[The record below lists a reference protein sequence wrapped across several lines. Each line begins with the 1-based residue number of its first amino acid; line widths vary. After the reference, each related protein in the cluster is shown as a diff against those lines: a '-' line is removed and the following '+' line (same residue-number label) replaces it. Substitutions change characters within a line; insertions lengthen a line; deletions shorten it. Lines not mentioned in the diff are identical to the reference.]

1 MRTALALAAPASVP
15 GAGRASRAAR
25 FRSAT
30 VTRETGP
37 SRVAPANLGA
47 RVLVVASAS
56 DSGGFGAGVASSPAS
71 TRDPLDDHVPI
82 DRLYDGLRQLHA
94 SPDVFLVDDFLTS
107 DECDD
112 IVAAARARDMSQS
125 PVVYAG
131 WTNDVSEIV
140 STAASGPAL
149 WAGALAMLA
158 GANANGPGPELALVG
173 LGAFALVVAVAG
185 AGAGAWVKLREA
197 SLRSMRTSTSCVLDG
212 TSKGE
217 IAYVRNAERLM
228 PGSSFAT
235 FEAPTAIRYAPGQ
248 KLAPHFDANRGAD
261 AEDKERGGQTL
272 ATLLVYL
279 NDVDEDAGGETI
291 FGRLK
296 PGNDAS
302 KQGTSPL
309 RVSPKKGQCLVFFPA
324 SSDGAFDARVE
335 HEGAETKVEKWIC
348 RIWRHQNVVNPP
360 FGLPPSWGG

>member
-1 MRTALALAAPASVP
+1 MNAALARAAPAAVP
-15 GAGRASRAAR
+15 GAGRAFRAAR
-25 FRSAT
+25 FRSAV

-37 SRVAPANLGA
+37 SRVEPANLGA
-47 RVLVVASAS
+47 RAAVVASAS
-56 DSGGFGAGVASSPAS
+56 GSSGFGAGVASSPAAI
-71 TRDPLDDHVPI
+71 RDPRDDHVPI
-82 DRLYDGLRQLHA
+82 DRTYDGLRQLHA

-140 STAASGPAL
+140 TTATNGPAL
-149 WAGALAMLA
+149 WAAVLAMLA
-158 GANANGPGPELALVG
+158 GANGEPGPGPELLLVG
-173 LGAFALVVAVAG
+173 AGAFVFVVAAAG
-185 AGAGAWVKLREA
+185 AGALAWVKAREA
-197 SLRSMRTSTSCVLDG
+197 QLSGMRTSTSCVLDG
-212 TSKGE
+212 ASRGE
-217 IAYVRNAERLM
+217 VAYVRNAERLM

-235 FEAPTAIRYAPGQ
+235 FEAPTAIKYAPGQ

-261 AEDKERGGQTL
+261 AEDAQRGGQTL

-279 NDVDEDAGGETI
+279 NDVPDDAGGETV
-291 FGRLK
+291 FGK
-296 PGNDAS
+296 VSVSGGGGEDF
-302 KQGTSPL
+302 SPL

-324 SSDGAFDARVE
+324 SASGAFDARVE
-335 HEGAETKVEKWIC
+335 HEGAETRAEKWIC

-360 FGLPPSWGG
+360 FGLPTTWEG

>member
-1 MRTALALAAPASVP
+1 MHSAIARPAPAAVP
-15 GAGRASRAAR
+15 GVGRASRAAR

-30 VTRETGP
+30 VTHDIRP
-37 SRVAPANLGA
+37 SRVEPARLGA

-56 DSGGFGAGVASSPAS
+56 DSGGFGAGVASSPAAS
-71 TRDPLDDHVPI
+71 RDPLDDHVPI
-82 DRLYDGLRQLHA
+82 DRTYDGLRQLHA

-140 STAASGPAL
+140 TTATNGPAL
-149 WAGALAMLA
+149 WAAVLAMLA
-158 GANANGPGPELALVG
+158 GANGEPGPGPELLLVG
-173 LGAFALVVAVAG
+173 AGAFVFVVAAAG
-185 AGAGAWVKLREA
+185 AGALAWVKAREA
-197 SLRSMRTSTSCVLDG
+197 QLSGMRTSTSCVLDG

-261 AEDKERGGQTL
+261 AEDKNRGGQTL

-296 PGNDAS
+296 GNASS
-302 KQGTSPL
+302 KQESPL

-360 FGLPPSWGG
+360 FGLPPTWEG

>member
-1 MRTALALAAPASVP
+1 MHSAIARAAPAAVP

-30 VTRETGP
+30 VTHEIRP
-37 SRVAPANLGA
+37 SRVEPARLGA

-56 DSGGFGAGVASSPAS
+56 DSGGFGAGVASSPAA

-82 DRLYDGLRQLHA
+82 DRTYDGLRQLHA

-140 STAASGPAL
+140 TTATNGPAL
-149 WAGALAMLA
+149 WAAALAMLA
-158 GANANGPGPELALVG
+158 GANGEPGPGPELLLVG
-173 LGAFALVVAVAG
+173 AGAFVFVVAAAG
-185 AGAGAWVKLREA
+185 AGALAWVKAREA
-197 SLRSMRTSTSCVLDG
+197 QLSGMRTSTSCVLDG
-212 TSKGE
+212 ASRGE
-217 IAYVRNAERLM
+217 VAYVRNAERLM

-235 FEAPTAIRYAPGQ
+235 FEAPTAIKYAPGQ

-261 AEDKERGGQTL
+261 AEDAQRGGQTL

-279 NDVDEDAGGETI
+279 NDVAADAGGETV
-291 FGRLK
+291 FGK
-296 PGNDAS
+296 ITPGS
-302 KQGTSPL
+302 SPL
-309 RVSPKKGQCLVFFPA
+309 RVSPRKGQCLVFFPA
-324 SSDGAFDARVE
+324 SANGAFDARVE
-335 HEGAETKVEKWIC
+335 HEGAETRAEKWIC

-360 FGLPPSWGG
+360 FGLPTTWEG